1 MNIYKFYFNHLI
13 EAVEKF
19 KSDFKYSFIVEDI
32 LKKLTLEPP
41 KNPINGDMSTNLA
54 MILSKD
60 LKLSPKIIAE
70 NLMVYISNFPGVDN
84 VNVAGPGFINI
95 TFKQNVWL
103 DFLSNMLQNSGNW
116 DKLEIGKG
124 KNINIEYI
132 SANPTGPLHAGHAR
146 GAVFGDALASLLT
159 EVGYTVTREYYIN
172 DAGNQIEK
180 LIDSSLL
187 RYNELVTNKSID
199 IPEGLYP
206 GEYLKEVG
214 KNLVKKYGDK
224 LETDSKEKV
233 FEKVRSVS
241 LEVIMGMIKNDLLKL
256 GIEMDVFTSEKEIIS
271 GHLLDE
277 IFKILES
284 KNLIFYG
291 VLDPPKGTDPK
302 NWEKREQL
310 LFKSSVYGD
319 DSDRALKK
327 SDGTWTYFATDM
339 AYHLDKMNR
348 TKGDLINV
356 LGADHIGYISRINAA
371 VRALSN
377 DTISIDTKVCA
388 LVNLLE
394 DGKPIK
400 MSKRAGNFVTLSDII
415 NAVGKDVVRF
425 IMLTRR
431 NDQSLDFDFKKV
443 MEKSKENPVFYVQ
456 YAHARCN
463 SIFRSSK
470 VKEEELILK
479 NPKRLKDVHEIELIK
494 FIALWPR
501 TLELAAKN
509 HEPHRICYY
518 LIELSS
524 IFHSLWNKGKDN
536 NIKFIV
542 EDDLELTNARLS
554 LVKAVA
560 LTIRKGLSILKIEP
574 ILEM

>member
-1 MNIYKFYFNHLI
+1 MK
-13 EAVEKF
+13 EKIQENL
-19 KSDFKYSFIVEDI
+19 KGILGDLYNSSDFDIKEFDINIQENKEKEHGDLASNIALVLAKPLGKNPKEIADQIKANFFTDEDI
-32 LKKLTLEPP
+32 TKVE
-41 KNPINGDMSTNLA
+41 
-54 MILSKD
+54 
-60 LKLSPKIIAE
+60 
-70 NLMVYISNFPGVDN
+70 
-84 VNVAGPGFINI
+84 VAGPGFINI
-95 TFKQNVWL
+95 TFKRHIWPN
-103 DFLSNMLQNSGNW
+103 FISNLLQNSENW

-146 GAVFGDALASLLT
+146 GAVFGDSLASLLT
-159 EVGYTVTREYYIN
+159 KVGYSVTREYYIN

-180 LIDSSLL
+180 LVKSSLL
-187 RYNELVTNKSID
+187 RYNELVTNKLID
-199 IPEGLYP
+199 IPDGLYP

-214 KNLVKKYGDK
+214 KTLFKKYGDE
-224 LETDSKEKV
+224 LQLDDKEKV

-241 LEVIMGMIKNDLLKL
+241 LEVIMGMIKNDLLEL
-256 GIEMDVFTSEKEIIS
+256 GIEMDVFTSEKEIVS

-284 KNLIFYG
+284 KNLIFSG

-371 VRALSN
+371 VRALTN

-394 DGKPIK
+394 
-400 MSKRAGNFVTLSDII
+400 RT
-415 NAVGKDVVRF
+415 
-425 IMLTRR
+425 
-431 NDQSLDFDFKKV
+431 
-443 MEKSKENPVFYVQ
+443 ENQ
-456 YAHARCN
+456 
-463 SIFRSSK
+463 
-470 VKEEELILK
+470 LK
-479 NPKRLKDVHEIELIK
+479 
-494 FIALWPR
+494 
-501 TLELAAKN
+501 
-509 HEPHRICYY
+509 
-518 LIELSS
+518 
-524 IFHSLWNKGKDN
+524 
-536 NIKFIV
+536 
-542 EDDLELTNARLS
+542 
-554 LVKAVA
+554 
-560 LTIRKGLSILKIEP
+560 
-574 ILEM
+574 